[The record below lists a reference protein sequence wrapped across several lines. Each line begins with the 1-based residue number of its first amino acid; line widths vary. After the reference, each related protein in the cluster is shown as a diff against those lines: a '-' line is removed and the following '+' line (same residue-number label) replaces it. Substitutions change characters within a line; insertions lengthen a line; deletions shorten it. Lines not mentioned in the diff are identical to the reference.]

1 MANKQTIEVMASMY
15 ENEYDG
21 YVEVVV
27 SIKGREPQVVRIP
40 MDLIEKTLDERLHP
54 SQVTKYDIN
63 IHATYDTTPGA
74 RFNG

>member
-27 SIKGREPQVVRIP
+27 SIKGREPQVVIIP
-40 MDLIEKTLDERLHP
+40 MYLIE
-54 SQVTKYDIN
+54 
-63 IHATYDTTPGA
+63 
-74 RFNG
+74 